1 MFTIEDGRE
10 APKSLVYI
18 YVACL
23 GGICL
28 FLCLY
33 PINVKTAEPIGPKIC
48 EATHM
53 TQGKVYG
60 CSKACYCFIFYNEN
74 LNCSPIQKQIRVD
87 IEDGLK

>member
-18 YVACL
+18 YVACQ
-23 GGICL
+23 GGLCL

-48 EATHM
+48 EATHI

-60 CSKACYCFIFYNEN
+60 CSKACYCLYFTTRIKMLTDTETNQ
-74 LNCSPIQKQIRVD
+74 S
-87 IEDGLK
+87 